1 MSSPISQTRT
11 RPHNNAHDDNTEDGG
26 QDIRNKQAAFN
37 HNLNADFVLAILCHV
52 LSIHQLC
59 LYDRQFIQSIKIE
72 IKHIFV
78 GNFEIGKYPAA
89 VPAVDAKRFP
99 GLITR

>member
-1 MSSPISQTRT
+1 MSSPTSQTRT

-37 HNLNADFVLAILCHV
+37 HNLNADFVSVILCH
-52 LSIHQLC
+52 SC
-59 LYDRQFIQSIKIE
+59 FYDRQFILSIKTDAKNI
-72 IKHIFV
+72 V
-78 GNFEIGKYPAA
+78 GGNFEIGKYPAA
-89 VPAVDAKRFP
+89 VPAVDAKRSP